1 MISSKVQKEKVSEV
15 PEDDFASYEKNIYED
30 SLKFDFNKRSSG
42 FGDENTK
49 QSFLENTVTQGSSLY
64 DYLKEQIQLLDMTR
78 EDWEIADVIISCIDE
93 YGILRTSLEDIAQ
106 YTRSDMTRVEEAL
119 KAVQNLDPPGTG
131 ARNSREYIMIQVE
144 KKYGQESKV
153 FQVISEYLDVFEKVE
168 EKYQVQETTK
178 KVEIQKVRYNAEKLK
193 KKTIKQV
200 AENLG
205 LKNDEVEE
213 ILKTIE
219 ENILPSPVFRE
230 GEGNE
235 NFAYV
240 VPDIVVSVDQED
252 YTIEVQVFD
261 DYLPKIKLNREYKK
275 YLRKKRGS
283 DQNENVQDLKNK
295 YEEAKSFVNLIKR
308 RRSTLYDLAMNL
320 IDIQR
325 EFFIKGKEYIKPLT
339 IKEMGEILGV
349 HESTVSR
356 IVNNKY
362 IATPFGVYPLK
373 YLFSHHIGGNRPDV
387 SAKKVGEMIRKIIES
402 EGGNKRLSDS
412 RIEKILNN
420 MGINISRRTVAK
432 YRKKLNIKSSFDR

>member
-1 MISSKVQKEKVSEV
+1 
-15 PEDDFASYEKNIYED
+15 
-30 SLKFDFNKRSSG
+30 
-42 FGDENTK
+42 
-49 QSFLENTVTQGSSLY
+49 
-64 DYLKEQIQLLDMTR
+64 LDMTR